1 MSYLQNDHLNVLAII
16 LAIYQIEIEVWNQL
30 SYMSLY
36 NQCPYIILY
45 HWTNFQ
51 YQTFFT
57 SQDIKQ
63 LVFLNFW

>member
-1 MSYLQNDHLNVLAII
+1 MSYLQNDHLNILAII
-16 LAIYQIEIEVWNQL
+16 LAIYQIEIEFWNQL

-51 YQTFFT
+51 YQAFFT